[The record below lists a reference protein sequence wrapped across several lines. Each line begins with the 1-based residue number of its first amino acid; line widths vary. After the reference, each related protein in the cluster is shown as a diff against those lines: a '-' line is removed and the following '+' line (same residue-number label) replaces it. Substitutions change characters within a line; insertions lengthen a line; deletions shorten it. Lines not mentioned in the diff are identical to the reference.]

1 MELTR
6 HPILNILRQD
16 DLWKKFDDI
25 IRLLSDER
33 FPESFTE
40 QKMFLERCVFAK
52 NPNNDHQLI
61 SLLGQRA
68 QLDGDYEDLSPNR
81 KTIFDIPTGNDP
93 LSVVSFAII
102 ESEKVHL
109 LDEINITVSLVNGIQ
124 KFMENQQYRNSVE
137 SLATGMNDDKRLQE
151 EVISKLKDI
160 RSHDIN
166 VHKLISQSNFWCD
179 ATEVETDN
187 IFNVAEAYLMKKHYK
202 KVLNLYR
209 LKYKDEDEKIYKFST
224 VLSDYQF
231 SIIATKNQRE
241 ISDEIAFNICFK
253 ASSSEDSYS
262 LTTMH
267 AACAF
272 LVNLDHSHLNLS
284 KEEFINSQSL
294 LKRLGSV
301 KGSLNELVEKVT
313 TPARLRAISVDE
325 KQLMKKF
332 DNNHSQKYVN
342 VEFEDLRMKDL
353 RTIFDEYKKL
363 IKRNESIE
371 NV

>member
-1 MELTR
+1 M
-6 HPILNILRQD
+6 
-16 DLWKKFDDI
+16 
-25 IRLLSDER
+25 
-33 FPESFTE
+33 
-40 QKMFLERCVFAK
+40 LEVRGR

-68 QLDGDYEDLSPNR
+68 QLDGNSLLFTGMITSNRDYEDLSPNR

-151 EVISKLKDI
+151 ERNEKVIFPYEMHRFSNYLYGDDVNDIQVISEAI
-160 RSHDIN
+160 QTFYR
-166 VHKLISQSNFWCD
+166 SNFWCD

-231 SIIATKNQRE
+231 SIIATKDQRE

-253 ASSSEDSYS
+253 ASSKKADSVNYPKPGVEDNQPNSE
-262 LTTMH
+262 LEEPIFTT
-267 AACAF
+267 
-272 LVNLDHSHLNLS
+272 
-284 KEEFINSQSL
+284 SQSL

-313 TPARLRAISVDE
+313 TPARLRAISLDE
-325 KQLMKKF
+325 KQLMKVIILN
-332 DNNHSQKYVN
+332 DG
-342 VEFEDLRMKDL
+342 
-353 RTIFDEYKKL
+353 
-363 IKRNESIE
+363 
-371 NV
+371 